1 MDDLLKRL
9 LLENNELN
17 AKLNSRRHFLKEC
30 TLGLG
35 GIALGSLLNSCAND
49 QKRAYDYSANRAFI
63 ASIFSQGKKRN
74 LFAYGGSSLT
84 A

>member
-35 GIALGSLLNSCAND
+35 GIALGSLLNSCTND
-49 QKRAYDYSANRAFI
+49 QKRAYDYSANRALNPM
-63 ASIFSQGKKRN
+63 APLSPPFSPMVK
-74 LFAYGGSSLT
+74 S
-84 A
+84 